1 MNKIPVALY
10 RDRAKAQLLQRRLV
24 EAGFE
29 ATLNDKLRMRTL
41 WFVSREKDDVRVEVP
56 SEQFAPAENC
66 LLDWGAAEGPLDG
79 AIRCPECG
87 SLRVQYPQY
96 AQNSLLTNLA
106 MGLLTELRAIEKDY
120 YCEDCHFAWPRDGY
134 RARRNRPHSA
144 PFYFIEGVEQTRLKS
159 SAAKEDDHHK
169 AA

>member
-1 MNKIPVALY
+1 MNKMPVALY
-10 RDRAKAQLLQRRLV
+10 RDRAKAQVLQRRLL
-24 EAGFE
+24 EAGFD
-29 ATLNDKLRMRTL
+29 ATLNDNPRLRTL

-56 SEQFAPAENC
+56 GEQFARAENC
-66 LLDWGAAEGPLDG
+66 LVDWGAGEGPIDG

-106 MGLLTELRAIEKDY
+106 MGLLAELRALEKHY
-120 YCEDCHFAWPRDGY
+120 YCEDCHYTWPRDGY
-134 RARRNRPHSA
+134 SARRNRPHSA

-159 SAAKEDDHHK
+159 SVEEENGHREAA
-169 AA
+169 

>member
-1 MNKIPVALY
+1 MNKIAVALY
-10 RDRAKAQLLQRRLV
+10 RDPSKAQALQRRLI
-24 EAGFE
+24 EAGFD
-29 ATLNDKLRMRTL
+29 ATLNDKPQLRTL

-56 SEQFAPAENC
+56 CEQFARAENC
-66 LLDWGAAEGPLDG
+66 LVDWSAAEGPLDG
-79 AIRCPECG
+79 AIRCPECR

-106 MGLLTELRAIEKDY
+106 MGLLAELRALEKHY

-144 PFYFIEGVEQTRLKS
+144 PFYFIEGVEQTSLNS
-159 SAAKEDDHHK
+159 STEQENEQRK